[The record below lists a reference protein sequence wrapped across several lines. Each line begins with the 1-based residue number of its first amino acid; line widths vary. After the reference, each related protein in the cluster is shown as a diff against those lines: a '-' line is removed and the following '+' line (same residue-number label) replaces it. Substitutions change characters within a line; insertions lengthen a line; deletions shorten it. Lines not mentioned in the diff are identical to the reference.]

1 MTTPVW
7 KLMRKAN
14 KAGITLRAHPDGVH
28 MHVTAPKRPGPK
40 MTADLKANKPTI
52 LEILRFRSVEPPPTT
67 FVDSE
72 LQLDYWIGLLRSLD
86 AIGLDLETM
95 ARLGYEDVPGAAL
108 STVMGQIRLV
118 QLYNPAVGAVVIDT
132 KLFDLE
138 PLRPLLSGEGPQ
150 LIGHNVAF
158 DLSMLAAAGLPI
170 PRGGRIYDTMVA
182 ANLMD
187 SSAAGHFPPHALDDL
202 VERYFDLFLPKTEQA
217 GNWSR
222 PTLTE
227 HQISYAATDAY
238 AAWKVAEYQRP
249 LLAQDDLARVME
261 LEMRALPA
269 AIRLLV
275 DGTPFDSEIWAP
287 MAEQAELDFAAV
299 TREIMDLI
307 GPEYAGINL
316 RSYPQRME
324 LLKARGHKPGKVLW
338 VFGEQ
343 EWKDSTDDETLR
355 ELRLISDDP
364 LLEMLQRWSK
374 LNTRTTRYG
383 VDYPQDHVKPDGRL
397 HGGYRAVGTATGR
410 ATCSQ
415 PNLLQIPREGPGSEY
430 RRAFRAPPG
439 RCIVHADYSQIQ
451 LRIGADQSGDP
462 TLLTAYQVGVDIHKL
477 TASRLYSRTED
488 EITPAQR
495 QTGKTCGL
503 ALEFGMG
510 PDKLRSTMLKGGQL
524 VDREEARRLHEVFHA
539 TYKGLRRWQQDFAD
553 GAIDLRTMTG
563 RRRKGVRAFT
573 EKPNSTAQMIEAD
586 GMKTALA
593 LLAINWDEI
602 MPANAK
608 LILLIYDEID
618 IEADLADADQVAAA
632 LKDVM
637 VRGMQPFLKHVPVVV
652 DTAIWQSWGGETPV
666 LVEVAA

>member
-1 MTTPVW
+1 VTSPVV
-7 KLMRKAN
+7 KLMRAAN
-14 KAGITLRAHPDGVH
+14 KAGISLRPHPDGEH
-28 MHVTAPKRPGPK
+28 MIVISPRRPKPK
-40 MTADLKANKPTI
+40 MGADLLAHKPTI
-52 LEILRFRSVEPPPTT
+52 LEILRNRSVEAPRTT
-67 FVDSE
+67 VVSISE
-72 LQLDYWIGLLRSLD
+72 RLEHWMTTLLAAD
-86 AIGLDLETM
+86 AVGLDIETM
-95 ARLGYEDVPGAAL
+95 PRTEHSNAPGAAL

-118 QLYNPAVGAVVIDT
+118 QLYHPLVGAIVIDT
-132 KLFDLE
+132 RRFDLDA
-138 PLRPLLSGEGPQ
+138 LRPLLEGDGPQ
-150 LIGHNVAF
+150 LIGHNIAF

-170 PRGGRIYDTMVA
+170 PRGARIFDTMVA

-187 SSAAGHFPPHALDDL
+187 SSAAGHFPAHALDDL
-202 VERYFDLFLPKTEQA
+202 VERYFDLFLPKTEQTS
-217 GNWSR
+217 NWSQ
-222 PTLTE
+222 PDLTE
-227 HQISYAATDAY
+227 VQLAYAATDAY

-249 LLAQDDLARVME
+249 LLAEQDLERVMS

-275 DGTPFDSEIWAP
+275 DGTPFDSDIWSP

-299 TREIMDLI
+299 TREIMDLV

-324 LLKARGHKPGKVLW
+324 LLRARGHKPGKVQW

-343 EWKDSTDDETLR
+343 QWQDSTDDETLR

-439 RCIVHADYSQIQ
+439 RVIVHADYSQIQ
-451 LRIGADQSGDP
+451 LRIGADQSSDQ
-462 TLLTAYQVGVDIHKL
+462 TLIAAYQQNMDIHRL
-477 TASRLYSRTED
+477 TASKLYACAPEA
-488 EITPAQR
+488 ITPAQR

-524 VDREEARRLHEVFHA
+524 VDREEARRLHEVFHK

-563 RRRKGVRAFT
+563 RRRRGVRAFT
-573 EKPNSTAQMIEAD
+573 EKPNSTAQMIEVD

-593 LLAINWDEI
+593 LLAINWDEL
-602 MPANAK
+602 MPTSAR

-618 IEADLADADQVAAA
+618 VEADAEDADQVAAV
-632 LKDVM
+632 LEDVM

-652 DTAIWQSWGGETPV
+652 DTAVWQSWGGS
-666 LVEVAA
+666 